1 MKAVLACHSSQ
12 AAAATYVYFWVCFW
26 GVHVCVHGGDLPSA
40 PAWAYKISVWIS
52 VIKIKQT
59 VGNWQQQVSPKTS
72 VDNIIQ
78 KTFIMMNVLI
88 WAFPNTGGYVNLNE
102 SIIPSI
108 IFIYL
113 TCTSAIFLPVIGHD
127 STFYPIPLHTNVLC
141 RHNRDFLIAPSW
153 LQCEEAHWVCA
164 HFLVCENYGFSF
176 NIPNKCQK
184 VWRVSSHRGV
194 QLFHFFHVYPH
205 FCFYW
210 SYFLVL

>member
-113 TCTSAIFLPVIGHD
+113 TCAHLQSFCLSLVMTALSTLSRCTQMCFVDITGIFWLHPHGCNARKPTGSVHIFWCVKIMVSVSTSQ
-127 STFYPIPLHTNVLC
+127 TNVRKC
-141 RHNRDFLIAPSW
+141 GGWVLIEVYS
-153 LQCEEAHWVCA
+153 
-164 HFLVCENYGFSF
+164 SF
-176 NIPNKCQK
+176 I
-184 VWRVSSHRGV
+184 
-194 QLFHFFHVYPH
+194 FFMYILTFVFTGHI
-205 FCFYW
+205 
-210 SYFLVL
+210 S